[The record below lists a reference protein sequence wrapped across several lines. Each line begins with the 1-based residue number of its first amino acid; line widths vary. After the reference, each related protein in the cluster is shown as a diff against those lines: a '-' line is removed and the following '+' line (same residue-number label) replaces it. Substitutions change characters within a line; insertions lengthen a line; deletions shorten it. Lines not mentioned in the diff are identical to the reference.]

1 MTSNSNIRAIIWD
14 YDGTLVDTRHKNLN
28 VTKKIIEGICS
39 ENAQQFTALSSLE
52 NYHAANRHHPNWR
65 EMYRCE
71 FNLNEDQIDAAGI
84 MWTEYQLNDDTA
96 VPFYDGIKDVIR
108 TLSEF
113 PHGIVSQNSKQSIMR
128 VLEQKELLSYFDHI
142 VGYEEVG
149 LKRQKPEPDGLLMCL
164 ERLSPSVTGIVLYIG
179 DHETDTQCVFRA
191 NRVLAKGRA
200 ALKVISIGAL
210 FDSETNTSNWHIR
223 PDYQIQRAAELL
235 EIVGH
240 LRSAKK

>member
-28 VTKKIIEGICS
+28 VTQKIIEDICS
-39 ENAQQFTALSSLE
+39 ENAEQFTALCSLE
-52 NYHAANRHHPNWR
+52 NYHAANRYHPNWR

-71 FNLNEDQIDAAGI
+71 FNLSEDQIDAAGS

-96 VPFYDGIKDVIR
+96 VPFFDGIEDVIR

-113 PHGIVSQNSKQSIMR
+113 AHGIVSQNSKHSIMR
-128 VLEQKELLSYFDHI
+128 VLEQKEMLSYFDPI

-164 ERLSPSVTGIVLYIG
+164 ERLAPSATGTVLYIG
-179 DHETDTQCVFRA
+179 DHETDAQCALRA
-191 NRVLAKGRA
+191 NRVLAKDRA
-200 ALKVISIGAL
+200 ALKVISIGVL

-223 PDYQIQRAAELL
+223 PDYEIQHAPELL
-235 EIVGH
+235 EIVDH
-240 LRSAKK
+240 LRATQK